1 MKKSINLKKEE
12 RNLKQLH
19 RIRMGKQ
26 ARERKLATNHRLA
39 ASIAKN
45 HQHGGLELFD
55 LIQEGSV
62 GLSHAVDRFDPLLD
76 YKFSTSSYWW
86 IRRLIA
92 RTLDNQSRLIH
103 LPSHTTAN
111 LFKVRTV
118 TLELTNRL
126 KRPPN
131 GVRLAHT
138 MRIKTRNLEELIAQN
153 YACCSL
159 DSLVHGDENCDTLG
173 ELIPDSNRNE
183 PMASLELSI
192 QQEQL
197 GGSLSQ
203 LTDRDQ

>member
-1 MKKSINLKKEE
+1 M
-12 RNLKQLH
+12 
-19 RIRMGKQ
+19 
-26 ARERKLATNHRLA
+26 A

-62 GLSHAVDRFDPLLD
+62 GLSHAVDRFDALLD

-138 MRIKTRNLEELIAQN
+138 MRIRTRNLEELIAQN

-173 ELIPDSNRNE
+173 ELIPDNNGNE

-192 QQEQL
+192 QKKHL

-203 LTDRDQ
+203 LTDRDQQIL